1 MRKVIE
7 ESHPCDPHACRA
19 FGLAERITVRN
30 FYLKLLDVFN
40 CYNLEDLYLRL
51 KKAWKKPKKQPLNE
65 AKNQNTTN
73 RPRGDKNRLVR
84 PESLKNVADPGS
96 SSDSVSEEERRL
108 RGLTLAT
115 VSLDEGSALYL
126 QTMKTLFVMFVALS
140 FLNIPVYNI
149 Y

>member
-1 MRKVIE
+1 M
-7 ESHPCDPHACRA
+7 
-19 FGLAERITVRN
+19 
-30 FYLKLLDVFN
+30 KLLDVFN

-73 RPRGDKNRLVR
+73 RSRGDKNRLVR